1 MNQTALIIV
10 DAQRGFMPAHE
21 GQKLQAEGFGELPV
35 NGGEQIVPA
44 INALTEACLETST
57 PVVTT
62 QDWHPKETAH
72 FATEPNYINTWPVH
86 CVADTPGAQLHP
98 ELIAATKQT
107 GIEAFKKGAEQART
121 PQEDTSYTGYLAK
134 NEAGQTLP
142 EVLKKHRVSTLY
154 VVGLALGDGN
164 EHPLCVDS
172 TALDFA
178 KRGYDVTV
186 LTDAV
191 EAVLPENRALCFKN
205 LGKAGVRLA
214 TTAEALEEIRRLQ
227 A

>member
-1 MNQTALIIV
+1 MNQPALIIV
-10 DAQRGFMPAHE
+10 DAQRGFMPANE
-21 GQKLQAEGFGELPV
+21 GARLGTQGFGELPV
-35 NGGEQIVPA
+35 TGGELIVPRV
-44 INALTEACLETST
+44 NALTEACLDTKT
-57 PVVTT
+57 PVFTT
-62 QDWHPKETAH
+62 QDWHPQQTAH
-72 FATEPNYINTWPVH
+72 FAAEPNYVDTWPVH
-86 CVADTPGAQLHP
+86 CVANTPGAELHP
-98 ELIAATKQT
+98 ELVAATPEP

-142 EVLKKHRVSTLY
+142 EVIEKHRVSALY
-154 VVGLALGDGN
+154 IVGLALGDGR

-178 KRGYDVTV
+178 KQGYDVTV
-186 LTDAV
+186 ITDAV

-214 TTAEALEEIRRLQ
+214 TAAEALEEIRRLQ